1 MDRNYNVIIFISK
14 SRKPRVTILA
24 DTIKTVTMFIKIIFK
39 DSKKVKRI
47 RIYISKCNLHMYLL
61 MQQNLLISGEKVL
74 MLAELKR
81 CVT

>member
-14 SRKPRVTILA
+14 SRKPRVTIFA
-24 DTIKTVTMFIKIIFK
+24 GTIKIVTIFIKIIFK
-39 DSKKVKRI
+39 DSKEVKRI
-47 RIYISKCNLHMYLL
+47 RIYVSKWNLHRYLL
-61 MQQNLLISGEKVL
+61 MQQNLLISGEIVL